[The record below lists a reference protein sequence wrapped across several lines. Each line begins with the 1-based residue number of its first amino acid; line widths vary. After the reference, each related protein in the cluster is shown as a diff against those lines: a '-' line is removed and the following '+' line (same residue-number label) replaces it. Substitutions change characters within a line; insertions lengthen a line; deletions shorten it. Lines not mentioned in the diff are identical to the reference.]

1 MMGGPEMAPQTPQP
15 SGRPG
20 EPGPSLDH
28 SVLIGVDV
36 GGTTIAAGAVTADG
50 EVLHDENVLTHDA
63 AAVGTLVTIERLVQR
78 VSGALAPR
86 GLTVAGIGGGGPGAG
101 GARVGGAPPPPAPGL
116 LR

>member
-28 SVLIGVDV
+28 SVLTGVDV

-50 EVLHDENVLTHDA
+50 GVLHDENVLTHDA
-63 AAVGTLVTIERLVQR
+63 AAAGTLVTIERLVPR
-78 VSGALAPR
+78 GSGALAAR
-86 GLTVAGIGGGGPGAG
+86 GLAVTGIGVGVPGPGGG
-101 GARVGGAPPPPAPGL
+101 RVVGRPAPPA
-116 LR
+116 